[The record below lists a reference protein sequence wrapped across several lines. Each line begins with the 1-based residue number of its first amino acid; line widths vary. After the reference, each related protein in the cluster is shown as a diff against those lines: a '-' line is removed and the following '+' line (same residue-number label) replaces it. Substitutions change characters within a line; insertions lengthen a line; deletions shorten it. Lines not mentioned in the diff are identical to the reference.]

1 MTGNSFRDTLHVS
14 ASQVNAYLVCPERFR
29 LQYVECRRPSHRSG
43 DLVFGSAVH
52 GALAEYHRRLQT
64 NPALPVPI
72 DDLLQTFER
81 HMEEEQRGPVPV
93 MWEDDD
99 GPDKLRA
106 TGRGLLEMYRQTV
119 RHNRILAVEHEFQVP
134 RRDPV
139 TGKELDECLVGVVD
153 LMEQE
158 ADATVWITELKTAAK
173 RFDDTRLSYDH
184 QATIYGLARAT
195 LGYPEAR
202 VRFRVLLKT
211 KKPAIETYELRRD
224 AQQFAETKRVV
235 HQVLRAVDAGIFYPQ
250 RGWQCA
256 NCAYRAVCG
265 T

>member
-1 MTGNSFRDTLHVS
+1 MGSSAFSGTLHVS
-14 ASQVNAYLVCPERFR
+14 ASQVSTYLTCPERFR
-29 LQYVECRRPSHRSG
+29 LQYVESRSPSHRSG

-52 GALAEYHRRLQT
+52 GALAEYHRRIQADPDT
-64 NPALPVPI
+64 PVPL
-72 DDLLQTFER
+72 DDLLGAFER
-81 HMEEEQRGPVPV
+81 QMDKEQDGPIPV
-93 MWEDDD
+93 MWVDAD

-106 TGRGLLEMYRQTV
+106 TGRGLLQLYRETIQH
-119 RHNRILAVEHEFQVP
+119 RRILAVERPFSIP

-139 TGKELDECLVGVVD
+139 TGKELDECVVGIVDVV
-153 LMEQE
+153 E
-158 ADATVWITELKTAAK
+158 AEEDETVWITELKTAAK

-195 LGYPEAR
+195 LGYPQAR

-250 RGWQCA
+250 RGWQCGS
-256 NCAYRAVCG
+256 CAYRAACG